1 MLGTFNTQSNCES
14 ELRNQ
19 GFCFYT
25 ISNSRPV
32 FINRTKKEIAEIYV
46 YRDNSS
52 SALFGSYNG
61 EL

>member
-1 MLGTFNTQSNCES
+1 MIGTFKTQSNCES

-25 ISNSRPV
+25 TSNSRPI

-46 YRDNSS
+46 YSDYSA
-52 SALFGSYNG
+52 SALFGSYSG
-61 EL
+61 TL

>member
-1 MLGTFNTQSNCES
+1 MIGSFKTQSDCEN

-25 ISNSRPV
+25 RNNLRPI

-46 YRDNSS
+46 YSDDSA
-52 SALFGSYNG
+52 SALLGGYYGN
-61 EL
+61 L